1 MCTREGQQRRKRK
14 IKKNEE
20 QNNNK
25 KWKKRK
31 GTGRTWKRRMGES
44 DRAVSAGRCW
54 LGGLIGEAENNL
66 AKSPVMDGSRSLV
79 LLVYESNS

>member
-1 MCTREGQQRRKRK
+1 
-14 IKKNEE
+14 
-20 QNNNK
+20 
-25 KWKKRK
+25 
-31 GTGRTWKRRMGES
+31 MGES

>member
-1 MCTREGQQRRKRK
+1 MHKRGTTK
-14 IKKNEE
+14 EEEKNKKNEE